1 MIKQING
8 DRLHSYLVK
17 NVAPKLSFDE
27 SRDYEEWRGEIKGKL
42 NELLGF
48 DVIAENACPVNI
60 DIEETVEFDTYT
72 RIRFTYESEKENL
85 VPAYLL
91 LPKKEGK
98 FPLAIALQGH
108 TTGFHISIGE
118 AKYDC
123 DPDYIERSDFGIQA
137 IANGYAVLCIE
148 QRGMGETRS
157 NLYPGPG
164 GVHSCCVTAMTA
176 VNLGRTVIGER
187 VWDVSRGIDALEK
200 MAYDCIDLSKIVL
213 FGNSGGGTV
222 TFYAGCCDERISIVA
237 PSCAFC
243 SYEASIMSIL
253 HCVCNNIPQA
263 SRWFE
268 MEDLSCLI
276 APRKLVVLTGKLDD
290 IFPLD
295 GVQKSYET
303 VEKIYAKAG
312 VPENCSLT
320 IMPKGHYWCKDEA
333 WEAINTAKNQLGW

>member
-1 MIKQING
+1 MIKKING
-8 DRLHSYLVK
+8 DRLHSYIVK

-27 SRDYEEWRGEIKGKL
+27 NCDYNEWREKIKSKL
-42 NELLGF
+42 TELLGL
-48 DVIAENACPVNI
+48 DVIAENACPTNI

-72 RIRFTYESEKENL
+72 RIRLTYESEKENL

-118 AKYDC
+118 KKFGVDEK
-123 DPDYIERSDFGIQA
+123 YIESSTFGLQA
-137 IANGYAVLCIE
+137 VENGFAVLCIE

-157 NLYPGPG
+157 PLYPGPG
-164 GVHSCCVTAMTA
+164 GVHACCFTAMTA

-187 VWDVSRGIDALEK
+187 VWDVSRGIDALETL
-200 MAYDCIDLSKIVL
+200 AYDCIDLSKIVIL
-213 FGNSGGGTV
+213 GNSGGGTA
-222 TFYAGCCDERISIVA
+222 TFYAGCCDERIGIVA

-276 APRKLVVLTGKLDD
+276 APRRLAVLTGRLDD
-290 IFPLD
+290 IFPLA
-295 GVQKSYET
+295 GVEKSYET
-303 VEKIYAKAG
+303 VKKIYAKAG
-312 VPENCSLT
+312 VPDNCSIT
-320 IMPKGHYWCKDEA
+320 VMPKAHYWCKDEA
-333 WEAINTAKNQLGW
+333 WETINNVKEQLGW